1 MCYIRILQKW
11 MQPKNVIN
19 ILKKICSI
27 IHMHT
32 LLTTHVLLSLF
43 SDPLWVET
51 KCHKLRTA
59 NINVK
64 LYNGQKLPWE
74 VNKSETNSWIYL
86 INMCSGIKYFN
97 GFLKIIT
104 NFVKQKMKSPPLT
117 QRTLLTT
124 ANPSFEEEG
133 GVLNYQYGRTGCLV

>member
-1 MCYIRILQKW
+1 MRILQKW

-27 IHMHT
+27 IHMHA
-32 LLTTHVLLSLF
+32 LLTTCVLLSLF

-117 QRTLLTT
+117 QRTLLTPE
-124 ANPSFEEEG
+124 NPSFEEEG
-133 GVLNYQYGRTGCLV
+133 GVLNYRYGRTGCLV

>member
-1 MCYIRILQKW
+1 

-27 IHMHT
+27 INKPA
-32 LLTTHVLLSLF
+32 LLTTCVLLSLL

-74 VNKSETNSWIYL
+74 VNKSETPEYI
-86 INMCSGIKYFN
+86 
-97 GFLKIIT
+97 
-104 NFVKQKMKSPPLT
+104 
-117 QRTLLTT
+117 
-124 ANPSFEEEG
+124 
-133 GVLNYQYGRTGCLV
+133 